1 MIFRCQKLGIQIRK
15 ANPLQKKLKRAG
27 VKSDNYQKETKLVA
41 HCAPVLLFD
50 PPSCSLKNMAP
61 DLAFL
66 TQRKQSTRAPFS
78 ILLILQHKIYNVTWK
93 KTNTDFMF
101 LLTVC
106 FVCVFLVC
114 YSVLQTKE
122 KNCCN
127 LYPSSHLDAFDYT
140 KSKHCSCIFK
150 DYTKAL

>member
-1 MIFRCQKLGIQIRK
+1 MIFRCQKLGIQIK
-15 ANPLQKKLKRAG
+15 KPPLQKRKKKIK
-27 VKSDNYQKETKLVA
+27 KSWCHIRIIDSKLVA

-78 ILLILQHKIYNVTWK
+78 ILLIFQHKIYNVTWK

-122 KNCCN
+122 KKM
-127 LYPSSHLDAFDYT
+127 L
-140 KSKHCSCIFK
+140 
-150 DYTKAL
+150 

>member
-1 MIFRCQKLGIQIRK
+1 VSKIRDTDKK
-15 ANPLQKKLKRAG
+15 APFAKKKKKIK
-27 VKSDNYQKETKLVA
+27 KSWCHIRIIDSKLVA

-78 ILLILQHKIYNVTWK
+78 ILLIFQHKIYNVTWK

>member
-1 MIFRCQKLGIQIRK
+1 M
-15 ANPLQKKLKRAG
+15 
-27 VKSDNYQKETKLVA
+27 ETKLVA

-78 ILLILQHKIYNVTWK
+78 ILLIFQHKIYNVTWK

-106 FVCVFLVC
+106 FVCVFLVL
-114 YSVLQTKE
+114 LQRPADQRK
-122 KNCCN
+122 KNVVTCIHPPTLN
-127 LYPSSHLDAFDYT
+127 AFDYT
-140 KSKHCSCIFK
+140 KIQTLFM
-150 DYTKAL
+150 YI

>member
-1 MIFRCQKLGIQIRK
+1 MSYQIID
-15 ANPLQKKLKRAG
+15 
-27 VKSDNYQKETKLVA
+27 SKLVA

-78 ILLILQHKIYNVTWK
+78 ILLIFQHKIYNVTWK

-106 FVCVFLVC
+106 FVCVFLVL
-114 YSVLQTKE
+114 LQRPADQRK
-122 KNCCN
+122 KNVVTCIHPPTLN
-127 LYPSSHLDAFDYT
+127 AFDYT

>member
-1 MIFRCQKLGIQIRK
+1 M
-15 ANPLQKKLKRAG
+15 
-27 VKSDNYQKETKLVA
+27 ETKLVA

-78 ILLILQHKIYNVTWK
+78 ILLIFQHKIYNVTWK

-106 FVCVFLVC
+106 FVCVFLVL
-114 YSVLQTKE
+114 LQRPADQRK
-122 KNCCN
+122 KM
-127 LYPSSHLDAFDYT
+127 L
-140 KSKHCSCIFK
+140 
-150 DYTKAL
+150 

>member
-1 MIFRCQKLGIQIRK
+1 MG
-15 ANPLQKKLKRAG
+15 
-27 VKSDNYQKETKLVA
+27 KETKLVA

-50 PPSCSLKNMAP
+50 PPSCSLTTNGPRSCLFDAKETKYKSSFFHII
-61 DLAFL
+61 DF
-66 TQRKQSTRAPFS
+66 
-78 ILLILQHKIYNVTWK
+78 QHKIYNVTWK
-93 KTNTDFMF
+93 KTNTEFMF
-101 LLTVC
+101 LLTIC